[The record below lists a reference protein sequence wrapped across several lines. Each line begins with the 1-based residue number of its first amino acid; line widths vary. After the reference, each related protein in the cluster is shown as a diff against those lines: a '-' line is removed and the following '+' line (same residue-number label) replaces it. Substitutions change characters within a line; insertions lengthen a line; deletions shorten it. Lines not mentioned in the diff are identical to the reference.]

1 MEKNRD
7 VEEWISATLSRD
19 SARYVEQTVISLFGK
34 SGKGG
39 ILSNIRNSI
48 GMKSP
53 IRKGYEKFFK
63 SFF

>member
-7 VEEWISATLSRD
+7 VEKWISATLSRD

-53 IRKGYEKFFK
+53 IRKGY
-63 SFF
+63 